1 MSFSPKKARMKI
13 VVQWLVK
20 AGSSLRLPS
29 VRRQMVKTIKQF
41 LARQAA
47 LRHQT
52 VDLIGAERA
61 GEITRRYLLVRSRAN

>member
-1 MSFSPKKARMKI
+1 M
-13 VVQWLVK
+13 VDHL
-20 AGSSLRLPS
+20 
-29 VRRQMVKTIKQF
+29 RQMLAEAIKQF